1 MEWYEEMAA
10 VAALIA
16 KHLVLRDYEAESAEK
31 FSWVCVQ
38 LAANFLISAANQP
51 ELPLDTCIG
60 NFLKAL

>member
-10 VAALIA
+10 VAA
-16 KHLVLRDYEAESAEK
+16 
-31 FSWVCVQ
+31 
-38 LAANFLISAANQP
+38 NFLTSAANQP